1 MPWHIQMGP
10 IMKGCA
16 VTSWI
21 MKHSTETNH
30 GRQDDLRGNTGTRCG
45 TCTGARKWP
54 GGSFN
59 PSYQGLQSLL
69 LLMSCK
75 TEQIRLDT
83 PISRC
88 FLHLLLWVDFLYHA
102 YWSREEAYPATLKS
116 WQIPLITQYKWGGL
130 GWWEM
135 KKWLMTVP
143 TFPVCC
149 IHRGKKRR
157 GEGLIS
163 IWTYNFFT

>member
-88 FLHLLLWVDFLYHA
+88 FLHLLLWVDFFVPCLLEQRGSVPCNTKELTNTTNYTIQMRGTWVVGDEEVTDDSTHL
-102 YWSREEAYPATLKS
+102 SCLLHSQRE
-116 WQIPLITQYKWGGL
+116 
-130 GWWEM
+130 
-135 KKWLMTVP
+135 
-143 TFPVCC
+143 
-149 IHRGKKRR
+149 KRR